1 MIHDNP
7 RIAEAVR
14 VYHGTVNPAQ
24 GKLPKGS
31 LFINISTGKVYID
44 DGTSLS
50 EIATSASTDTTA
62 ETKAAA
68 AVGTLF
74 LGSGDS
80 VPSGKGATKGQLFI
94 RTGAT
99 SPGLYMCT
107 VGGESTSTW
116 TAVAAAT

>member
-7 RIAEAVR
+7 RIAETVR
-14 VYHGTVNPAQ
+14 LYHGTVNPAQ

-50 EIATSASTDTTA
+50 QIATSASTDTTA

-68 AVGTLF
+68 AVGVFISKAASL
-74 LGSGDS
+74 
-80 VPSGKGATKGQLFI
+80 PTKADFVGQLFVK
-94 RTGAT
+94 TGDDA
-99 SPGLYMCT
+99 GLYVSTGTTTPGWKT
-107 VGGESTSTW
+107 VSHAS
-116 TAVAAAT
+116 